1 MDDSFK
7 EKLTDILKDRISIS
21 EGTRANYARGEDA
34 YEPVLSQAVVFPESN
49 EEVSKI
55 LKLCNENKV
64 PVVPF
69 GTGTSLEGHAVGNE
83 KGITISLEKM
93 NKVLSVNAADFDCRV
108 QANVTRKQLNE
119 YLREDGVFFPIDPGA
134 DAALGGMAACS
145 ASGTMAVKYGT
156 MRTVVTGLTVVLPN
170 GEIIK
175 TGTRAKKSSAG
186 YNLTN
191 LFIGSEG
198 TLGIIT
204 EVHLRLS
211 PIPESIMSAVCH
223 FPDLESAV
231 LTAQEVIQY
240 GVPIARIEMLNK
252 DQMEISIK
260 YSKLDKAEPLPTL
273 FFEFHGSE
281 PSNKESI
288 NIVEELSKNNGGSDF
303 KWAESLEER
312 NKLWK
317 ARHEIY
323 YAVKSQGTNV
333 KIYATDVCVPI
344 SKLVEC
350 IKFSENEIQQHGL
363 KAPMVGH
370 VGDGNFHVTVI
381 YDPSKEGEYEI
392 IRNFSD
398 KLIDK
403 ALELEGTITGE
414 HGIGLQKK
422 KYLLREHAD
431 NLPVMKAIA
440 IASEEDLATAK
451 IFQKHAD
458 MLLFDSK
465 PPSGASRPGGN
476 ALSFEWSLVA
486 NQDWRLPWML
496 AGGIDVA
503 NLSLAVEI
511 SGASAIDVSSGVE
524 DSKGFKSPVKI
535 KELLYFAATL

>member
-1 MDDSFK
+1 MNELLQK
-7 EKLTDILKDRISIS
+7 ELKQILNGRFSLS
-21 EGTRANYARGEDA
+21 ESTRANYARGEDS
-34 YEPVLSQAVVFPESN
+34 YEPVLSQAVAFPETN

-55 LKLCNENKV
+55 LKLCNEHKV

-69 GTGTSLEGHAVGNE
+69 GTGTSLEGHVVGNE
-83 KGITISLEKM
+83 NGITISLEKM
-93 NKVLSVNAADFDCRV
+93 NKVLSVNGNDFDCRV

-119 YLREDGVFFPIDPGA
+119 YLREDGIFFPIDPGA
-134 DAALGGMAACS
+134 DAALGGMAATS

-156 MRTVVTGLTVVLPN
+156 MRTVVSGLTVVLAN
-170 GEIIK
+170 GDIVK

-260 YSKLDKAEPLPTL
+260 YSKLENVEPLPTL

-281 PSNKESI
+281 SSNKESI
-288 NIVEELSKNNGGSDF
+288 KIVEELSKNNGGNDF
-303 KWAESLEER
+303 KWAESIEDR

-323 YAVKSQGTNV
+323 YAVKAQGTNV

-344 SKLVEC
+344 SNLVEC
-350 IKFSENEIQQHGL
+350 IKFSEKEIQQYGL

-381 YDPSKEGEYEI
+381 YDPAKKGEYEI

-422 KYLLREHAD
+422 EYLLKEHPD
-431 NLPVMKAIA
+431 NLPLMKSIKRSLDVNN
-440 IASEEDLATAK
+440 IMNPGKVFDL
-451 IFQKHAD
+451 
-458 MLLFDSK
+458 
-465 PPSGASRPGGN
+465 N
-476 ALSFEWSLVA
+476 
-486 NQDWRLPWML
+486 
-496 AGGIDVA
+496 
-503 NLSLAVEI
+503 
-511 SGASAIDVSSGVE
+511 
-524 DSKGFKSPVKI
+524 
-535 KELLYFAATL
+535 